1 MKLELCDMPAWKLR
15 EMVTEKEISLRDI
28 LDSVFKRVEEKEG
41 ELHCYLTVM
50 REQAYEELKVVEER
64 LKGGEDLPLAG
75 IPVAIKDNMCT
86 RGVETTCASK
96 ILKGFY
102 PPYDA
107 TVVERIRKAGGIIIG
122 KTNLDE
128 FAMGSSTENSAFGPT
143 RNPWNTETVPGGSS
157 GGSSAAVIAG
167 EAIMAL
173 GSDTGGSIRQPAA
186 LCGMVGLKPTY
197 GLVSRYGLVAFASSL
212 DQIGPLTKD
221 VRDCALLLQ
230 VIAGKDPMDSTSLDV
245 SLPDY
250 LKACDRRD
258 LSGVKVGLPRE
269 YFTDM
274 LDKSVAR
281 VMEESKRVFERLGAK
296 FVEISLPHTDYAL
309 PTYYII
315 APAEASSNLARYD
328 GVQYGLRFKGKTLR
342 EMYLETRT
350 KGFGDEVKRRIMIGT
365 YVLSAGYYDAF
376 YLKALK
382 VRRLIKEDFDRAF
395 KEVDYILTPTSPTPA
410 FRIGERAD
418 DPIMMYLSDIF
429 TIPVNLAGI
438 CGISI
443 NAGFS
448 DAGLPIGIQII
459 GRALDEAGIL
469 GVAAAFE
476 AETDC
481 HARRPYGG

>member
-1 MKLELCDMPAWKLR
+1 MPTWKLR

-245 SLPDY
+245 PLPDY

-258 LSGVKVGLPRE
+258 LSGVKIGLPRE

-281 VMEESKRVFERLGAK
+281 VMEESKRVFGRLGAK

-328 GVQYGLRFKGKTLR
+328 GVQYGLRFKGKTLK

-448 DAGLPIGIQII
+448 DTGLPIGIQII

>member
-1 MKLELCDMPAWKLR
+1 MPAWKLR
-15 EMVTEKEISLRDI
+15 KMVAKKEISLKDM
-28 LDSVFKRVEEKEG
+28 LDSVFERIDEKEE
-41 ELHCYLTVM
+41 ELHCYLTIM
-50 REQAYEELKVVEER
+50 KEQAYESLKDVEER
-64 LKGGEDLPLAG
+64 LKRGEDLPLAG
-75 IPVAIKDNMCT
+75 IPIAIKDNMCT

-107 TVVERIRKAGGIIIG
+107 TVVERIKEAGGIIIG
-122 KTNLDE
+122 KANLDE

-167 EAIMAL
+167 EAVMAL

-186 LCGMVGLKPTY
+186 LCGIVGLKPTY

-245 SLPDY
+245 SLPNY
-250 LKACDRRD
+250 IKACDRKD
-258 LSGVKVGLPRE
+258 LSGVRIGLPRE

-274 LDKSVAR
+274 LDRSVAK
-281 VMEESKRVFERLGAK
+281 VMEESKKVFEKLGAR

-328 GVQYGLRFKGKTLR
+328 GVQYGLRIKGKTLK

-382 VRRLIKEDFDRAF
+382 VRRLIKEDFDKAF

-410 FRIGERAD
+410 FKIGERAD

-448 DAGLPIGIQII
+448 DDGLPIGIQII
-459 GRALDEAGIL
+459 GRALDEPGIL
-469 GVAAAFE
+469 GVASAFE
-476 AETDC
+476 AETNC
-481 HARRPYGG
+481 HARKPYGGESDGS